1 MKRNAALLAV
11 LACLIAANTT
21 NAVAQE
27 SGGRKRLP
35 ALSSDDVSA
44 SKDPFTF
51 APSGAITDFHITSDK
66 GDPIGQGSTLS
77 LKQDELSVTVTPD
90 WPRPYKSTPINHVKL
105 VVSGKGGK
113 LFELWFSTEKMN
125 KDLEPG
131 TYEGAGHVSFAKY
144 MQPGLAI
151 SGNGRGCIDA
161 RGTFS
166 ILQSEFH
173 LESGKLIAD
182 SFAVEFEQ
190 HCGDRVASLRG
201 HLYYNYI
208 PPSGTSR

>member
-1 MKRNAALLAV
+1 MKRYAAFV
-11 LACLIAANTT
+11 FMLACSIGAITISAA
-21 NAVAQE
+21 AQE

-35 ALSSDDVSA
+35 SLSSDDVSA

-51 APSGAITDFHITSDK
+51 APSGAITNFHITSDK
-66 GDPIGQGSTLS
+66 ADPVGQGLTLS
-77 LKQDELSVTVTPD
+77 LKEDEMSVTVTPD

-125 KDLEPG
+125 KDLVPG
-131 TYEGAGHVSFAKY
+131 KYEGAGRVDFVKY
-144 MQPGLAI
+144 MQPGFAI
-151 SGNGRGCIDA
+151 SSSGHGCLDA
-161 RGTFS
+161 RGNFS

-173 LESGKLIAD
+173 MESGQLVAD

-190 HCGDRVASLRG
+190 HCGDRQASLRG
-201 HLYYNYI
+201 HLFYNYV
-208 PPSGTSR
+208 PAVGPR